1 MRLIDADAEIVKIE
15 DEIKRIEEKIE
26 RWRQRKQKGDTAYE
40 TDIYEEIKSLQRNI
54 AECRIEIRILK
65 NYETVPDDALK
76 KMMEEQDGGTG
87 WKIKNVKPVLIT
99 RMDSATEK
107 ESW

>member
-26 RWRQRKQKGDTAYE
+26 RWRQRKQKGDTAWE
-40 TDIYEEIKSLQRNI
+40 TDIYEEINSLPRNI
-54 AECRIEIRILK
+54 TEWRIEIRILK

-76 KMMEEQDGGTG
+76 KMMEEQDG
-87 WKIKNVKPVLIT
+87 
-99 RMDSATEK
+99 R
-107 ESW
+107 